1 MSMVSEREQ
10 VQETTPIK
18 HYDVVVV
25 GAGPYG
31 MTTAAHLRG
40 RGLKV
45 AIFGKPLELW
55 RDHMPKGLFLRS
67 HWWATNLSDPKKK
80 YSFDRFLRQ
89 SSVYTKGY
97 PVPAQAFID
106 YADWFQKNVVPD
118 VDETY
123 VSSVERENKQFILTL
138 ADGRVVQCAAVVM
151 AVGLYYYG
159 RRPVEFSHMPDE
171 LVSHSFEHKDFSCFV
186 GKHLAVIGGGQSAVE
201 YTALLVEAGA
211 TVDLVA
217 RRPIHWLAP
226 DRAHER
232 SLWEKIKS
240 PDSGIAPGWK
250 NWALEYIPYLFYRFP
265 QERKDTYLRNHYN
278 AAASDWLRD
287 RVLGKA
293 TLHESQTV
301 QEIQEV
307 EGHAALTLSNGEN
320 LTVDHVM
327 LSTGYNVDVAQLP
340 MLAPS
345 LLSQI
350 ESDKGVPTLNH
361 WYQSNVSDLY
371 FVGLTSVRGFGP
383 LFRFV
388 VGNKATAQRVA
399 SAIAR
404 KIGRVG
410 QGTKS

>member
-1 MSMVSEREQ
+1 MSMVSDREQ
-10 VQETTPIK
+10 AQKTVPVTQ
-18 HYDVVVV
+18 YDVVVV

-55 RDHMPKGLFLRS
+55 RDHMPAGLFLRS

-80 YSFDRFLRQ
+80 YSFDRFFQQ
-89 SSVYTKGY
+89 SSQYTKGY

-106 YADWFQKNVVPD
+106 YADWFQKNAVPD

-123 VSSVERENKQFILTL
+123 VASVERKNGQFVLTL
-138 ADGRVVQCAAVVM
+138 VDGRVVQSMAVVM

-159 RRPVEFSHMPDE
+159 RRPSEFSHMPTE
-171 LVSHSFEHKDFSCFV
+171 LVSHSFDHKDFSGFT
-186 GKHLAVIGGGQSAVE
+186 GKRLAVIGGGQSAVE

-232 SLWEKIKS
+232 SLWEKIKA

-250 NWALEYIPYLFYRFP
+250 NWVLEYVPYLFYRFP
-265 QERKDTYLRNHYN
+265 QARKDRYIRNHYN
-278 AAASDWLRD
+278 AAASSWLRD
-287 RVLGKA
+287 RVIGKA
-293 TLHESQTV
+293 TLHEGQTM
-301 QEIQEV
+301 QKIREIDGQV
-307 EGHAALTLSNGEN
+307 ELTLSNGEN
-320 LTVDHVM
+320 LIVDHVM
-327 LSTGYNVDVAQLP
+327 LSTGYNVDVKQLS
-340 MLAPS
+340 MIAPS
-345 LLSQI
+345 LLEEI
-350 ESDKGVPTLNH
+350 EADNGVPTLNH
-361 WYQSNVSDLY
+361 WFESSVSGLY
-371 FVGLTSVRGFGP
+371 FVGLTAVRGFGP

-388 VGNKATAQRVA
+388 VGNKSTAQRVA
-399 SAIAR
+399 SAAAR
-404 KIGRVG
+404 KVRR
-410 QGTKS
+410 SR

>member
-1 MSMVSEREQ
+1 MSMVSDREQ
-10 VQETTPIK
+10 AQKTVPVTQ
-18 HYDVVVV
+18 YDVVVV

-55 RDHMPKGLFLRS
+55 RDHMPTGLFLRS

-80 YSFDRFLRQ
+80 YGFDRFFQQ
-89 SSVYTKGY
+89 SSQYKKGY

-106 YADWFQKNVVPD
+106 YADWFQKNAVPD

-123 VSSVERENKQFILTL
+123 VASVERKNGQFVLTL
-138 ADGRVVQCAAVVM
+138 VDGRVVQSMAVVI

-159 RRPVEFSHMPDE
+159 RRPAEFSHMPTE
-171 LVSHSFEHKDFSCFV
+171 LVSHSFDHKDFSGFT
-186 GKHLAVIGGGQSAVE
+186 GKRLAVIGGGQSAVE

-232 SLWEKIKS
+232 SLWEKIKA

-250 NWALEYIPYLFYRFP
+250 NWVLEYVPYLFYRFP
-265 QERKDTYLRNHYN
+265 QARKDRYIRNHYN
-278 AAASDWLRD
+278 AAASSWLRD
-287 RVLGKA
+287 RVIGKA
-293 TLHESQTV
+293 TLHEGQTM
-301 QEIQEV
+301 QKIREIDGYV
-307 EGHAALTLSNGEN
+307 ELTLSNGEN

-327 LSTGYNVDVAQLP
+327 LSTGYNVDVKQLS
-340 MLAPS
+340 MIAPS
-345 LLSQI
+345 LLEEI
-350 ESDKGVPTLNH
+350 EADNGVPTLNH
-361 WYQSNVSDLY
+361 WFESSVSGLY
-371 FVGLTSVRGFGP
+371 FVGLTAVRGFGP

-388 VGNKATAQRVA
+388 VGNKSTAQRVA
-399 SAIAR
+399 SAAAR
-404 KIGRVG
+404 KVRR
-410 QGTKS
+410 SR

>member
-10 VQETTPIK
+10 VQETTPVT
-18 HYDVVVV
+18 HYDVIVV

-55 RDHMPKGLFLRS
+55 RDHMPKGMFLRS
-67 HWWATNLSDPKKK
+67 HWWATSLSDPKKK
-80 YSFDRFLRQ
+80 YSFDRFFRQ
-89 SSVYTKGY
+89 SSEYTKGY
-97 PVPAQAFID
+97 PVPIQAFID
-106 YADWFQKNVVPD
+106 YANWFQKNAVPD

-123 VSSVERENKQFILTL
+123 VSSVERENGQFVLTL
-138 ADGRVVQCAAVVM
+138 VDGRVVQSTAVVM

-159 RRPVEFSHMPDE
+159 RRPAEFSHMSAE
-171 LVSHSFEHKDFSCFV
+171 LVSHSFDHKDFSRFA

-201 YTALLVEAGA
+201 YTALLVEADA
-211 TVDLVA
+211 TVDLIT

-232 SLWEKIKS
+232 SVWEKIKA
-240 PDSGIAPGWK
+240 PNAGIAPGWK
-250 NWALEYIPYLFYRFP
+250 NWVLEYIPYLFYRFS
-265 QERKDTYLRNHYN
+265 QAKKDRYIRNHYN

-287 RVLGKA
+287 RVVGKA

-307 EGHAALTLSNGEN
+307 DGHVALTLSNGEN
-320 LTVDHVM
+320 LTVDYVM
-327 LSTGYNVDVAQLP
+327 LSTGYKVDITQLP
-340 MLAPS
+340 MVAPS
-345 LLSQI
+345 LLAEI
-350 ESDKGVPTLNH
+350 ESDNGVPTLNH
-361 WYQSNVSDLY
+361 WFQSNVPGLY
-371 FVGLTSVRGFGP
+371 FVGLTSLRSFGP

-388 VGNKATAQRVA
+388 VGNKATARRVA
-399 SAIAR
+399 SAVAR
-404 KIGRVG
+404 QIGRVRKG
-410 QGTKS
+410 